1 MSFQLPRSPIAP
13 LLVNPAVNL
22 LRIAAAAASQDGE
35 VDRETIALMRRQVA
49 EGLLADLDPAQA
61 WAELANGLMS
71 DAPSRMLWV
80 LRESRAL
87 QVLLPELDALFGMPQ
102 SADDPPTV
110 DIGEHQFRVV
120 DEAARRQAPLAV
132 RFAALL
138 YNVGKSDSPPEH
150 LPAHYRHMERG
161 LPRIEAIAERF
172 RVPPEFRDL
181 AVLALLEVERV
192 HRAAEMRAGSIAA
205 MLERVDAFGQPQRFD
220 WLMLLCTCDFR
231 AYPGR
236 ATRSYPKAAML
247 AAALDACKVL
257 DEAALRANYEDDPAG
272 ATDALLEA
280 RAAAVARALRSER
293 WAGQAAD

>member
-13 LLVNPAVNL
+13 LLVSPAVNL

-35 VDRETIALMRRQVA
+35 VDRETVALMRRQVA

-61 WAELANGLMS
+61 WAELASGLMS

-161 LPRIEAIAERF
+161 LPRIEAIAERC
-172 RVPPEFRDL
+172 RVPAAFRDL

-205 MLERVDAFGQPQRFD
+205 MLVRVDAFGQLQRFEQ
-220 WLMLLCTCDFR
+220 LMLLCTCDFR

-236 ATRSYPKAAML
+236 ATRPYPKAAML
-247 AAALDACKVL
+247 ATALDACKVL
-257 DEAALRANYEDDPAG
+257 DEAAVLADYEDDPAG
-272 ATDALLEA
+272 AADALLEA
-280 RAAAVARALRSER
+280 RAVAIARALRSER
-293 WAGQAAD
+293 WAEVAE

>member
-13 LLVNPAVNL
+13 LLVSPAVNL

-35 VDRETIALMRRQVA
+35 VDRETVALMRRQVA
-49 EGLLADLDPAQA
+49 EGLLADLDPALA

-80 LRESRAL
+80 LKECRAL

-120 DEAARRQAPLAV
+120 DEAARRQAPLAL

-161 LPRIEAIAERF
+161 RPRIEAIAERF
-172 RVPPEFRDL
+172 RVPAEFQEL

-205 MLERVDAFGQPQRFD
+205 MLERVDAFGQPQRFE

-236 ATRSYPKAAML
+236 ATRPYPKAAML

-257 DEAALRANYEDDPAG
+257 DEAAILAEHEDDPAG
-272 ATDALLEA
+272 AADALLEA
-280 RAAAVARALRSER
+280 RATAVARALRSER
-293 WAGQAAD
+293 WAEHAD